1 MGVILWRGIF
11 TPPYYNQDFNVH
23 YLRACLVKTDSLGTV
38 EWRNIYRWEQDTPD
52 TIYMSNS
59 NANVVEI
66 ANGEFMTLAPK
77 REIPNFRPDIYKV
90 NKYGETVWSK
100 DISEDNRTYSNSI
113 MVLDVDSNLILGI
126 NVAEG
131 NYNYDD
137 DYTEIY
143 KFNLQGDELARW
155 ECPQQ
160 TSILRDFR
168 WNTDSSSLFVLP
180 GAKISA
186 NGTWSLYAYKFNPYT
201 MELDTF
207 LTEDDTE
214 YDYLCPAGVVD
225 LNFNFPELS
234 VEDVSIEPIP
244 QLRIAPNPAKNY
256 TYLYFDIDD
265 YNRSAKLE
273 IHNLQGQLMNS
284 YPLQAAIGRVK
295 EDLSL
300 YTQGLYIVS
309 LIVNERFVESSK
321 MVVE

>member
-1 MGVILWRGIF
+1 M
-11 TPPYYNQDFNVH
+11 
-23 YLRACLVKTDSLGTV
+23 VKTDSLGTV
-38 EWRNIYRWEQDTPD
+38 EWRNIYRWEQDTED
-52 TIYMSNS
+52 TIYISNS

-66 ANGEFMTLAPK
+66 AKGGFMTIAPK

-90 NKYGETVWSK
+90 NRHGETLWSK
-100 DISEDNRTYSNSI
+100 DISEDNRTYSNSS

-168 WNTDSSSLFVLP
+168 WNRDSTSLFVTP
-180 GAKISA
+180 GSKISP
-186 NGTWSLYAYKFNPYT
+186 NETWSLYAYKFNPYT

-214 YDYLCPAGVVD
+214 YDYYCPAGVVD

-234 VEDVSIEPIP
+234 VETMAIEPIP
-244 QLRIAPNPAKNY
+244 QLRIAPNPAKYY
-256 TYLYFDIDD
+256 TYLYFDIEDF
-265 YNRSAKLE
+265 NRTAKLE
-273 IHNLQGQLMNS
+273 IHNLQGKLMSS
-284 YPLQAAIGRVK
+284 YPIQGAVGRVH

-300 YTQGLYIVS
+300 YSSGMYMVS
-309 LIVNERFVESSK
+309 LVLDNRVVETQQ